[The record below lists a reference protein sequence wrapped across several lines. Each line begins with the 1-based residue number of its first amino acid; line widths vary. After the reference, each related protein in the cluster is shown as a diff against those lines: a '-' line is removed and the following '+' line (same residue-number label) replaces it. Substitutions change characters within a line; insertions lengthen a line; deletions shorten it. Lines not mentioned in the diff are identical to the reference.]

1 MTRLRDVRMEIH
13 PCLRTSSVD
22 MNNNGYHLPRVN
34 VSSGSSL
41 VVETMAEGLPKTEA
55 FPQRRNRHLVGQSQ
69 SAPMKRHCKLSDR
82 RKLVNT
88 FGN

>member
-1 MTRLRDVRMEIH
+1 MTRFRDVRMEIH

-22 MNNNGYHLPRVN
+22 TNNDGYRLPRVN
-34 VSSGSSL
+34 VSRGSSR

-69 SAPMKRHCKLSDR
+69 SVRMKMGLQ
-82 RKLVNT
+82 
-88 FGN
+88 FE